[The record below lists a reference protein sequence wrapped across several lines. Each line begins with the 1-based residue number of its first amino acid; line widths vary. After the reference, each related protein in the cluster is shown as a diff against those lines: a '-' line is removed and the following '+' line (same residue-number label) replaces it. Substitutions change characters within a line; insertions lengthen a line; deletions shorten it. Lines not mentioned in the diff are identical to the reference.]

1 MTTIYIGSSNVER
14 FADIIEKETRKS
26 LVVHKC
32 THLDGF
38 VARMENLK
46 ETDRRIIISV
56 IENFLCDEVNDSVT
70 KGDIEKAIEKT
81 LTAFTK
87 VVGETAARLPTTKF
101 AIIEPIERPAIG
113 WFTSGLKDI
122 TMEYSRLING
132 LSLTN
137 VMIIKKV
144 DLPVQTFDEQKIHL
158 TPASGKKF
166 VEATIFY
173 AGNFFEAVVVDLAS
187 SEVPMD
193 VAGDANNIKYQVKPE
208 NVSRI

>member
-14 FADIIEKETRKS
+14 FADIIEKETRNS

-32 THLDGF
+32 THLNGF
-38 VARMENLK
+38 VARMESLK

-56 IENFLCDEVNDSVT
+56 IENFLCDEVNGSVT

-87 VVGETAARLPTTKF
+87 VVGETAARLPMTKF

-122 TMEYSRLING
+122 TMEYSKLING

-144 DLPVQTFDEQKIHL
+144 DLPAQAFDEQKIHL
-158 TPASGKKF
+158 TPPDPSLARNLSKQQSSTPGTFSRRWWLISLVVKYRWMWQ
-166 VEATIFY
+166 VMQTI
-173 AGNFFEAVVVDLAS
+173 N
-187 SEVPMD
+187 
-193 VAGDANNIKYQVKPE
+193 
-208 NVSRI
+208 